1 MTPGTSEHRRSAL
14 PAYSDPTYYEWD
26 VVDTNPLGENPCPSS
41 HLHHSASAAG
51 MFMLAPSEHFL
62 DKDVFSHRG
71 KMFLFQPHH
80 RTVLKNLWKEPPWKK
95 AQNKPKPWRK
105 MYEQHRFSSS
115 FTFSLLCWSL
125 FVLQNHINSSGRK
138 FGKHYS
144 NMLPPDKNAKNATKS
159 KDSAVNSQKKPV

>member
-1 MTPGTSEHRRSAL
+1 MCTSVSAVLWLMTPGTSEHRRSAL

-80 RTVLKNLWKEPPWKK
+80 RTVLKNLWKEPPLKK
-95 AQNKPKPWRK
+95 STKQTQTLEKNVRAAQIFIFFHILPAVLEPLCPSKPHQFFRAQIRK
-105 MYEQHRFSSS
+105 A
-115 FTFSLLCWSL
+115 L
-125 FVLQNHINSSGRK
+125 FKYVAPK
-138 FGKHYS
+138 
-144 NMLPPDKNAKNATKS
+144 
-159 KDSAVNSQKKPV
+159 QKC